1 MPSALSQPFGVN
13 GQGDFFRVRK
23 RLPTKA
29 SYHHGDLRRALLVAA
44 VKLVEAKGPNGITL
58 RAVAAKAGVTQTAPY
73 RHFSNKQAMID
84 AVVEEGFSE
93 LEARLAAV
101 ADQAIEPLA
110 RLRQQAIAYAKF
122 AVRRPGH
129 YQLMFLSEQ
138 PAETVDENA
147 PSAFQNLVD
156 TMVDSIA
163 EAQSA
168 RLIKNEPPLEI
179 ALSMWCLV
187 HGLSTFVASKRLKQL
202 NDSILETMVSK
213 VMDNLLYGVSCSE
226 DG

>member
-1 MPSALSQPFGVN
+1 VQ
-13 GQGDFFRVRK
+13 K
-23 RLPTKA
+23 RSLTKA

-44 VKLVEAKGPNGITL
+44 VKLIEEKGPNGITL

-84 AVVEEGFSE
+84 AVVDQGFSE
-93 LEARLAAV
+93 LKAQLAAV

-110 RLRQQAIAYAKF
+110 RLKQQAVAYAKF
-122 AVRRPGH
+122 AVQRPGH
-129 YQLMFLSEQ
+129 YQMMFLSEQ
-138 PAETVDENA
+138 PAETVDGNA

-168 RLIKNEPPLEI
+168 GLIKSEPPLEI
-179 ALSMWCLV
+179 ALSMWSLV
-187 HGLSTFVASKRLKQL
+187 HGLSTLVASKRLKQL
-202 NDSILETMVSK
+202 NASILETMVSK

-226 DG
+226 AGDCATQRR